1 MPLTIGHAARV
12 KVLVFICICLPLSL
26 LAEGGLPDQ
35 PYLYVEGKAE
45 IEKPADLV
53 RLQFDVVVRHADQV
67 KANQELQA
75 KATKILAL
83 LNDRKIPEDDVIAQ
97 GVTSEPQFEDDDNKR
112 GKVIGYRLERF
123 FDVEVADIAIYP
135 GLIDDLLA
143 ITGVEFQEIKAE
155 LAKEKTIRDEMWAKA
170 LENARQHAEKTL
182 IPLSMKIES
191 VFAVSPVS
199 IPDILGRIMT
209 RSERV
214 VVTGSYIPTGGGRL
228 DPSRY
233 RLAPVTI
240 SQSVHLIY
248 LISPVK

>member
-1 MPLTIGHAARV
+1 MKRLLLLA
-12 KVLVFICICLPLSL
+12 CLGLPVSL
-26 LAEGGLPDQ
+26 MAEGGLPNQ

-97 GVTSEPQFEDDDNKR
+97 GVTSEPQHEDDDNKR
-112 GKVIGYRLERF
+112 GKVIGYRLKRF
-123 FDVEVADIAIYP
+123 FDVEVADVAIYP
-135 GLIDDLLA
+135 GLVDDLLA
-143 ITGVEFQEIKAE
+143 ITGVEFQDIKAE
-155 LAKEKTIRDEMWAKA
+155 LAKEKAIRDEMWAKA
-170 LENARQHAEKTL
+170 LENARQNAEKTL
-182 IPLSMKIES
+182 VPLSMKIDS

-209 RSERV
+209 RGERV

-233 RLAPVTI
+233 RLAPVTV

-248 LISPVK
+248 LISPAK